1 MKATTE
7 TLESRIAAEGDFDN
21 FLSECTEDMEEKKLS
36 DYLAEL
42 LEKYGKSK
50 REILEHT
57 YVDVNYGYQIF
68 NGTRKNP
75 ARDLLLQLAIVFPLT
90 LKETKHL
97 LYYGG
102 VSGLYPRNKR
112 DAYFMFALSRSY
124 SLDEVNRYLVGN
136 NLKPFREEQE

>member
-7 TLESRIAAEGDFDN
+7 ALESRITTEGDFEN
-21 FLSECTEDMEEKKLS
+21 FLSKCTEDMEEKTLS

-42 LEKYGKSK
+42 LEKHGKSK

-57 YVDVNYGYQIF
+57 YIDVNYGYQIF
-68 NGTRKNP
+68 NGTKKNP
-75 ARDLLLQLAIVFPLT
+75 GRDLLLQFALVFPLT

-102 VSGLYPRNKR
+102 ASGLYPRNKR
-112 DAYFMFALSRSY
+112 DAYFMFALSKKY
-124 SLDEVNRYLVGN
+124 SLEEVNRYLTGN
-136 NLKPFREEQE
+136 DLMPFREGK